1 MASKSPIW
9 GCFPFKWPKWLI
21 NWGIWGY
28 QLLTKWGDPL
38 STSFPAKATERETC
52 DCIGCTWGDEVD
64 KPSTAK
70 KTSHASAVFV
80 SIGVYKYLNH
90 FPTPPKK
97 LDQNSPNVGFG
108 GGHIHRTYTPYTTRG
123 YLLGIS
129 KGSLGRSKAH
139 QTSRETRCSP
149 DFFHS
154 LAAEFV
160 ESRDVQNDKK
170 NDILNR
176 VHDMTNPKRCIFR
189 GKSLKITYRFAVDL
203 HGWIPPQM
211 LNLMISCSNQP
222 QAHHFVDCSNT
233 CKQKG

>member
-1 MASKSPIW
+1 MVSKSPIW
-9 GCFPFKWPKWLI
+9 GCSPFKWPKWLI

-80 SIGVYKYLNH
+80 TIGVYKYLNH

-108 GGHIHRTYTPYTTRG
+108 GGHIHPTYTPYTTRG

-129 KGSLGRSKAH
+129 KGSLGRSKAQ

-149 DFFHS
+149 IFFTA
-154 LAAEFV
+154 L
-160 ESRDVQNDKK
+160 Q
-170 NDILNR
+170 
-176 VHDMTNPKRCIFR
+176 
-189 GKSLKITYRFAVDL
+189 
-203 HGWIPPQM
+203 
-211 LNLMISCSNQP
+211 LNLLNLEMYKTTKKRHSQQGPWYDQP
-222 QAHHFVDCSNT
+222 KTVHYLGGNLSKLPIDLP
-233 CKQKG
+233 